1 VIEVDGLTK
10 SFAASGESVAAV
22 AGIDFSI
29 KAGAMATLLG
39 PSGCGKTTTLRC
51 LAGLE
56 RPEQGRIAIGGET
69 MVDMARG
76 RFVPPQRRNLGMVF
90 QSYAIWPHMTVLE
103 NVAYALEGRGLGK
116 AERTKRAMEALAL
129 VRLADLAERPAP
141 RLSGGQQQRVAI
153 ARAMVGRPQ
162 ALLFDEP
169 LSNLDAQL
177 RDKMRSE
184 IKRLHQEL
192 AATMIY
198 VTHDQIEAMT
208 LADRIVLMNSGQV
221 EQVGAPLELYDR
233 PATQFVAG
241 FLGSPKINLVPGRL
255 VANGSRLNFEA
266 GDGTNLVLPSHM
278 AAAAHSY
285 SDRPVTLAIRPQHVT
300 EALGSAGPDDVR
312 LRTSIELV
320 QPTGS
325 RTYVTAR
332 LADSRIVAEADA
344 HAVLRPGA
352 AIDLAFDMRH
362 AILIDP
368 ENGRVFAC
376 GIAG

>member
-1 VIEVDGLTK
+1 V
-10 SFAASGESVAAV
+10 
-22 AGIDFSI
+22 
-29 KAGAMATLLG
+29 
-39 PSGCGKTTTLRC
+39 
-51 LAGLE
+51 
-56 RPEQGRIAIGGET
+56 AIGRAI
-69 MVDMARG
+69 V
-76 RFVPPQRRNLGMVF
+76 RN
-90 QSYAIWPHMTVLE
+90 
-103 NVAYALEGRGLGK
+103 
-116 AERTKRAMEALAL
+116 
-129 VRLADLAERPAP
+129 P
-141 RLSGGQQQRVAI
+141 RLF
-153 ARAMVGRPQ
+153 
-162 ALLFDEP
+162 LFDEP

-177 RDKMRSE
+177 RDEMRSE

-241 FLGSPKINLVPGRL
+241 FLGSPKINLLPGRL
-255 VANGSRLNFEA
+255 VANGSRLHFEA
-266 GDGTNLVLPSHM
+266 GDGTSLMLPSHM

-300 EALGSAGPDDVR
+300 EALGIAGPDDVR
-312 LRTSIELV
+312 LRSSIELV

-332 LADSRIVAEADA
+332 LADSRVVAEADA

-352 AIDLAFDMRH
+352 AIDLAFDMSH